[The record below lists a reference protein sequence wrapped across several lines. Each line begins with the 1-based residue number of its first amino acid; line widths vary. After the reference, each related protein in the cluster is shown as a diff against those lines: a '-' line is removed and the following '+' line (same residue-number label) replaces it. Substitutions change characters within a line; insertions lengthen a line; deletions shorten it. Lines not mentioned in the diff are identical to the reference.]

1 MRRRRRHHHRRLTVR
16 IKYLLSIFVFRWI
29 EMENRAKDFVSPQS
43 HVVLV
48 MQLKYGGNPGGEGG
62 LNAMAVTKF
71 IWKCQKLTKTWLV
84 FWCIRK
90 RSIEH
95 KIMLPA
101 PSLKH
106 QWTEPHFNAKA
117 GDSIE
122 FPSNF
127 VGATTKRWF
136 RLNWTKFNRIPRK
149 VVALCE
155 NNFQARQLD
164 VLIFDGLNDSTYE
177 ITENV
182 QNSQQQ
188 DQQKWTSFE
197 GN

>member
-1 MRRRRRHHHRRLTVR
+1 MNRNGKSCQRFCLTTIAR
-16 IKYLLSIFVFRWI
+16 CS
-29 EMENRAKDFVSPQS
+29 
-43 HVVLV
+43 
-48 MQLKYGGNPGGEGG
+48 GNAAQIWWKPGGEGG

-149 VVALCE
+149 VVALWE